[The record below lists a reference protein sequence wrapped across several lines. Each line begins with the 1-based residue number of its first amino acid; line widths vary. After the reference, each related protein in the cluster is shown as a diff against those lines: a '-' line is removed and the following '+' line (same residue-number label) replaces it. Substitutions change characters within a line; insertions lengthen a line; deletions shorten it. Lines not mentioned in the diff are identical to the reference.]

1 MNFYTPVQRAKQH
14 AGIAGE
20 ASPVE
25 PMHVE
30 LMHRCN
36 QAERPK
42 TLKAKT
48 STHRLIRRSWSQ
60 TSVQLAITKNPA
72 RAELV
77 FHSPRPLENL
87 TIGGSKQVQRGSN
100 FAGTITKILW
110 TYPPKESTNHSM
122 VWEESGIPEQER
134 GFLKTWNA
142 QEHRS

>member
-48 STHRLIRRSWSQ
+48 STHRLIRRIGLS
-60 TSVQLAITKNPA
+60 SVGSTGVTTPDDPTKSRVNVGAI
-72 RAELV
+72 
-77 FHSPRPLENL
+77 
-87 TIGGSKQVQRGSN
+87 VQR
-100 FAGTITKILW
+100 
-110 TYPPKESTNHSM
+110 H
-122 VWEESGIPEQER
+122 
-134 GFLKTWNA
+134 LKTDLT
-142 QEHRS
+142 STG